1 MEIAIYVLN
10 QLKNHIYCLGL
21 KRVPNHFTTLLKM
34 KKKNRTKRGFS
45 DHSVM
50 QAAGLVLVLLL
61 DLSDFLQEK
70 NCIGEKKRKGI
81 RNLLEGKEI
90 RIRSALQYIKTIC

>member
-1 MEIAIYVLN
+1 MSHN
-10 QLKNHIYCLGL
+10 
-21 KRVPNHFTTLLKM
+21 FW
-34 KKKNRTKRGFS
+34 TKFGNS

-50 QAAGLVLVLLL
+50 QAAGLLLVLLL

-81 RNLLEGKEI
+81 RNFWKEKIRELAVHYSTDDLLHSFIMQKI
-90 RIRSALQYIKTIC
+90 VLISYKYVD